1 MSDICEMIA
10 VIKGDIIHSRATKD
24 PEKWLQPLKH
34 VLKHWGKTTK
44 RWDMAWGDAFQLELT
59 DPLDALK
66 AAFDIKATLRNISPA
81 KKNRQNSPVDVRMAI
96 GIGEKKYA
104 GRSVSE
110 SNGPAY
116 IFSGEKFETLKKE
129 KITLAVHSSFVHFNE
144 EMNLF
149 LKLGMLFM
157 DRWTISSAELVKIV
171 LEQPGITQ
179 EAAGKILGIRQNSVS
194 KRWSRANIDEM
205 QDIERMYRKK
215 LKLLLL

>member
-1 MSDICEMIA
+1 MIA
-10 VIKGDIIHSRATKD
+10 VIKGDIIHSREVKN
-24 PEKWLQPLKH
+24 PEKWLQPLKK
-34 VLKHWGKTTK
+34 VLKYWGRTPEK
-44 RWDMAWGDAFQLELT
+44 WDMAWGDAFQLELA
-59 DPLDALK
+59 DPSEALK
-66 AAFDIKATLRNISPA
+66 AAFNIKATLRNIAPA
-81 KKNRQNSPVDVRMAI
+81 KKGEQNSPVDVRMAI
-96 GIGEKKYA
+96 GIGDKKYA

-129 KITLAVHSSFVHFNE
+129 KITLAIHSSFAQFNE

-171 LEQPGITQ
+171 LEQPDITQ

-205 QDIERMYRKK
+205 RDIEHMYRKK
-215 LKLLLL
+215 LKLLL